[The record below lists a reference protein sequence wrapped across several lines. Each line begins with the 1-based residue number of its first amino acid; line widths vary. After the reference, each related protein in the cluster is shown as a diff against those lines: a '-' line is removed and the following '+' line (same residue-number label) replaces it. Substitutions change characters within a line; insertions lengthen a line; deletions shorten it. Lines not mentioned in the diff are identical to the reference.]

1 MTPAI
6 RVFETPE
13 AVALAARD
21 EFVRRAQEAI
31 ARKKRFDVV
40 LSGGK
45 TPEATYRALVAS
57 DVDWK
62 RVHVWFGDERCVP
75 PVHADSNFHMAASAL
90 LSHVPIP
97 AANVHRMQGEL
108 EAYRA
113 AEAYE
118 QEIRESLR
126 LDGDEW
132 PRFDLV
138 LLGLGADGHTAS
150 LFPGTTALDD
160 EEQLCC
166 ATWVEKLKA
175 YRLTLTLP
183 VFEHAAAVLFLA
195 CGADKAHAF
204 EQASATPQPTSS
216 SLPAGRVRPSSGV
229 LEWLIDRALADAGS
243 ASRA

>member
-1 MTPAI
+1 MKPAI
-6 RVFETPE
+6 RVFDTPE
-13 AVALAARD
+13 AVALAARE
-21 EFVRRAQEAI
+21 EFVRRARESI
-31 ARKKRFDVV
+31 AARKRFDVV

-45 TPEATYRALVAS
+45 TPEALYRSLVGA

-75 PVHADSNFHMAASAL
+75 PVHADSNFHMAAQAL
-90 LSHVPIP
+90 LSHVSIP
-97 AANVHRMQGEL
+97 GANVHRMHGEL

-118 QEIRESLR
+118 EEIRTSLR
-126 LDGDEW
+126 LSDDAW

-183 VFEHAAAVLFLA
+183 VFDHAAAVLFLA
-195 CGADKAHAF
+195 CGADKAPAWDL
-204 EQASATPQPTSS
+204 ATANDPAGHTP
-216 SLPAGRVRPSSGV
+216 PAGRVRPSDGELV
-229 LEWLIDRALADAGS
+229 WYVDRALDQ
-243 ASRA
+243 ASTRD

>member
-1 MTPAI
+1 MKPAI

-13 AVALAARD
+13 QVALAARD
-21 EFVRRAQEAI
+21 EFVARSKVAI

-45 TPEATYRALVAS
+45 TPEATYRALVES

-97 AANVHRMQGEL
+97 ATQVHRMQGEL
-108 EAYRA
+108 EPYRA

-118 QEIRESLR
+118 VEIRRSLK
-126 LDGDEW
+126 LAEGDW

-150 LFPGTTALDD
+150 LFPGTTALEDD
-160 EEQLCC
+160 QQICC

-175 YRLTLTLP
+175 YRLTLTFP
-183 VFEHAAAVLFLA
+183 VFNAAAAVLFLA
-195 CGADKAHAF
+195 CGADKADAF
-204 EQASATPQPTSS
+204 EQASVGSPTPTTP
-216 SLPAGRVRPSSGV
+216 PAGRVRPSSGE
-229 LEWLIDRALADAGS
+229 LEWLIDRALARKNA
-243 ASRA
+243 